1 MTPRQGEW
9 SLVGEATRDRVRAS
23 IVPLARA
30 LSAAGF
36 SADAL
41 TVAGLLVS
49 LAAAVLALSSA
60 WLAAGVVIVAGS
72 LFDLF
77 DGAVARVRGTVS
89 PFGGF
94 LDSTVDRL
102 AEAAVY
108 AGLVAGLLG
117 SSAVGITFPT
127 LADRTSAQTVAIL
140 AAVAMG
146 ASLIV
151 SYTRARAQGMGLDA
165 AVGIAP
171 RPERIALL
179 AAGLI
184 LQPFTGWSLGVALSL
199 IVILSLVTIGQ
210 RVRHVRR
217 LARAID
223 RPNEQPN
230 ERPNERP
237 LA

>member
-9 SLVGEATRDRVRAS
+9 SLVGEAARDRVRAS
-23 IVPLARA
+23 VVPLARA

-41 TVAGLLVS
+41 TVAGLVVS
-49 LAAAVLALSSA
+49 LGAAALALSGA

-94 LDSTVDRL
+94 LDSTFDRL

-108 AGLVAGLLG
+108 AGVVAGLLG
-117 SSAVGITFPT
+117 PGALSVTFPS
-127 LADRTSAQTVAIL
+127 LAGRTPAETVAII
-140 AAVAMG
+140 AVLAMG
-146 ASLIV
+146 GSLLV

-165 AVGIAP
+165 AVGVAP

-184 LQPFTGWSLGVALSL
+184 LQPSTGWSLGVALSL
-199 IVILSLVTIGQ
+199 IFILSLVTIGQ

-217 LARAID
+217 LT
-223 RPNEQPN
+223 RPTGHPN
-230 ERPNERP
+230 ERRTD
-237 LA
+237 

>member
-23 IVPLARA
+23 VLPVARA

-41 TVAGLLVS
+41 TVAGLVVS
-49 LAAAVLALSSA
+49 LGAAVLALSGA

-94 LDSTVDRL
+94 LDSTFDRL

-108 AGLVAGLLG
+108 VGLVAGLLG
-117 SSAVGITFPT
+117 PGALGVTFPN

-140 AAVAMG
+140 AVLAMG
-146 ASLIV
+146 AALLV

-165 AVGIAP
+165 AVGVAP

-217 LARAID
+217 LTRSSEPPRVGPTA
-223 RPNEQPN
+223 
-230 ERPNERP
+230 
-237 LA
+237 

>member
-23 IVPLARA
+23 VVPLARA

-49 LAAAVLALSSA
+49 LGAAALALSGA

-94 LDSTVDRL
+94 LDSTFDRL

-108 AGLVAGLLG
+108 AGVVAGLLG
-117 SSAVGITFPT
+117 PGGLGVTFPN
-127 LADRTSAQTVAIL
+127 LADRTPAETVAVI
-140 AAVAMG
+140 AVLAMG
-146 ASLIV
+146 ASLLV

-165 AVGIAP
+165 AVGVAP

-199 IVILSLVTIGQ
+199 IVIFSLVTIGQ

-217 LARAID
+217 LT
-223 RPNEQPN
+223 RPTGHSS
-230 ERPNERP
+230 ERPTD
-237 LA
+237 

>member
-1 MTPRQGEW
+1 MTPRHGEW

-23 IVPLARA
+23 VVPFARA

-41 TVAGLLVS
+41 TVAGLVVS
-49 LAAAVLALSSA
+49 LGAAFLAFSGA

-94 LDSTVDRL
+94 LDSTFDRL

-117 SSAVGITFPT
+117 PGALGVTFPN
-127 LADRTSAQTVAIL
+127 LADRTPAQTVAVL
-140 AAVAMG
+140 GVLAMG
-146 ASLIV
+146 ASLLV

-165 AVGIAP
+165 AVGVAP

-184 LQPFTGWSLGVALSL
+184 LQPSTGWSLGVGLSL

-217 LARAID
+217 LT
-223 RPNEQPN
+223 RPNEPPKVGPTN
-230 ERPNERP
+230 
-237 LA
+237 

>member
-1 MTPRQGEW
+1 MTPAQGEW

-23 IVPLARA
+23 VVPLARA

-41 TVAGLLVS
+41 TVAGLVVS
-49 LAAAVLALSSA
+49 LGAAALALSGA

-94 LDSTVDRL
+94 LDSTFDRL

-108 AGLVAGLLG
+108 AGVVAGLLG
-117 SSAVGITFPT
+117 PGGVGVAFPNF
-127 LADRTSAQTVAIL
+127 ADRTPAETVAVI
-140 AAVAMG
+140 AVLAMG
-146 ASLIV
+146 ASLLV

-165 AVGIAP
+165 AVGVAP

-184 LQPFTGWSLGVALSL
+184 LQPFAGWSLGVALSL
-199 IVILSLVTIGQ
+199 VVILSLVTIGQ

-217 LARAID
+217 LT
-223 RPNEQPN
+223 RPTGHPS
-230 ERPNERP
+230 ERPTG
-237 LA
+237 

>member
-23 IVPLARA
+23 VVPFARA
-30 LSAAGF
+30 LAAAGF

-49 LAAAVLALSSA
+49 LGAAALALSGA
-60 WLAAGVVIVAGS
+60 WLAAGLVIVAGS

-94 LDSTVDRL
+94 LDSTFDRL

-108 AGLVAGLLG
+108 TGVVAGVLG
-117 SSAVGITFPT
+117 PGGLGVTFPS
-127 LADRTSAQTVAIL
+127 LPDRTPAQTIAIL
-140 AAVAMG
+140 AVLAMG
-146 ASLIV
+146 ASLLV
-151 SYTRARAQGMGLDA
+151 SYTRARAEGTGLDA
-165 AVGIAP
+165 AVGVAP

-199 IVILSLVTIGQ
+199 IAILSLVTIGQ

-217 LARAID
+217 LTRSSD
-223 RPNEQPN
+223 QPN
-230 ERPNERP
+230 DR
-237 LA
+237 ATT